1 MRTDCEIMKHQLPYT
16 IASIAMVEELIDQYK
31 KDDKIPEVLYGNC
44 LIATTEAVTNAINHG
59 NKLDES
65 KKILLQFKFRKKEIV
80 VEIMDEGSG
89 FDYANLADPTAE
101 NNLEKTEGRGVFIME
116 SLCDKVDFEEG
127 GKKIVLHFSY

>member
-1 MRTDCEIMKHQLPYT
+1 MKSDYKIVKHELSST
-16 IASIAMVEELIDQYK
+16 IASIAMVEELIDQFK
-31 KDDKIPEVLYGNC
+31 KENKIPEVLYGNC